1 MQNQYQRVVITG
13 MGVITPIG
21 NTVEE
26 FWHSALNGISGIKNF
41 ADLDTTNYPCK
52 VAGEVKNFDPTMY
65 MDKKSARRM
74 ARFSQFAV
82 AAAQQSIQ
90 NATLNIED
98 IDNTRTGII
107 CGNGGGGYPLVEK
120 ANRTLFE
127 KNGMRIDPL
136 YVAKWLPNMAAA
148 NVSIQLGILG
158 YTNTVVTACASG
170 TQAIGDAAEIIRHN
184 KADVM
189 IAGGTEAGICELG
202 LAGFATMRALSTS
215 YNDNPTAASRPFDK
229 NRDGFVPAEGA
240 GMIVLESLDHALS
253 RGAKPLA
260 ELIGYGVSADASY
273 LVAPSDGGEG
283 AARAMSSALL
293 SADKTVND
301 IDYISAHATATNAGD
316 IAETEAI
323 KTVFKD
329 LAKEIPIS
337 ALKSQTGH
345 MLGGSGATETV
356 AAIQTILTN
365 QITPTL
371 NLETPDPRCDL
382 DYVPL
387 ISRSA
392 NIKTVL
398 KNSFGFGGQ
407 NAVLI
412 IQKYEETK

>member
-13 MGVITPIG
+13 MGAITPIG
-21 NTVEE
+21 NTIDE
-26 FWHSALNGISGIKNF
+26 FWSSATNGNSGVSNF
-41 ADLDTTNYPCK
+41 AHLDTSNYPCK
-52 VAGEVKNFDPTMY
+52 VAGEVKDFDPTEY

-82 AAAQQSIQ
+82 AAARQSVQ
-90 NATLNIED
+90 NASLNIAA
-98 IDNTRTGII
+98 IDRTRIGII
-107 CGNGGGGYPLVEK
+107 CGNGGGGYPLVEQ
-120 ANRTLFE
+120 ANRTIFE

-148 NVSIQLGILG
+148 NVSIQLGLLG
-158 YTNTVVTACASG
+158 YINTVVTACASG

-184 KADVM
+184 RADIM

-215 YNDNPTAASRPFDK
+215 YNDQPHTASRPFDK
-229 NRDGFVPAEGA
+229 GRDGFVPAEGA
-240 GMIVLESLDHALS
+240 GMLVLESLDHALS
-253 RGAKPLA
+253 RGATPLA

-283 AARAMSSALL
+283 AARAMLSAFSSANITI
-293 SADKTVND
+293 DK
-301 IDYISAHATATNAGD
+301 IDYISAHATATDAGD
-316 IAETEAI
+316 VAETEAI
-323 KTVFKD
+323 KAVFKD
-329 LAKEIPIS
+329 LAKNIPIS

-345 MLGGSGATETV
+345 MLGGSGATETI

-365 QITPTL
+365 QIAPTL
-371 NLETPDPRCDL
+371 NLETPDSRCDL

-392 NIKTVL
+392 NVKTVL

-412 IQKYEETK
+412 IQQYEDS

>member
-1 MQNQYQRVVITG
+1 
-13 MGVITPIG
+13 
-21 NTVEE
+21 
-26 FWHSALNGISGIKNF
+26 
-41 ADLDTTNYPCK
+41 
-52 VAGEVKNFDPTMY
+52 
-65 MDKKSARRM
+65 
-74 ARFSQFAV
+74 
-82 AAAQQSIQ
+82 
-90 NATLNIED
+90 
-98 IDNTRTGII
+98 
-107 CGNGGGGYPLVEK
+107 
-120 ANRTLFE
+120 
-127 KNGMRIDPL
+127 
-136 YVAKWLPNMAAA
+136 
-148 NVSIQLGILG
+148 
-158 YTNTVVTACASG
+158 
-170 TQAIGDAAEIIRHN
+170 
-184 KADVM
+184 
-189 IAGGTEAGICELG
+189 
-202 LAGFATMRALSTS
+202 MRALSTS

-240 GMIVLESLDHALS
+240 GMLVLESLDHALS

-293 SADKTVND
+293 SADKTFND

-365 QITPTL
+365 QIAPTL

>member
-1 MQNQYQRVVITG
+1 MSDQYRRVVVTG

-21 NTVEE
+21 NTIEE
-26 FWHSALNGISGIKNF
+26 FWLSAINGISGIDNF
-41 ADLDTTNYPCK
+41 AHLDTSNYPCK
-52 VAGEVKNFDPTMY
+52 VAGEIKDFDPTEY

-82 AAAQQSIQ
+82 ATARQSIQ
-90 NATLNIED
+90 NASLNIEE
-98 IDNTRTGII
+98 IDRTRMGIV
-107 CGNGGGGYPLVEK
+107 CGNGGGGYPLVEQ

-170 TQAIGDAAEIIRHN
+170 TQAIGEAAEIIRHN

-189 IAGGTEAGICELG
+189 LAGGTEAGICELG

-215 YNDNPTAASRPFDK
+215 HNDEPHSASRPFVK
-229 NRDGFVPAEGA
+229 ERDGFVPAEGA
-240 GMIVLESLDHALS
+240 GMLVLESLDHALS
-253 RGAKPLA
+253 RGATPLV

-283 AARAMSSALL
+283 AARAMQSALK
-293 SADKTVND
+293 SADITVD
-301 IDYISAHATATNAGD
+301 EIDYISAHATATNAGD

-323 KTVFKD
+323 KTIFKD
-329 LAKEIPIS
+329 LAKKIPIS

-345 MLGGSGATETV
+345 MLGGSGATETI

-365 QITPTL
+365 QIAPTL
-371 NLETPDPRCDL
+371 NLETPDSKCDL

-387 ISRSA
+387 TSRSA
-392 NIKTVL
+392 NVETVL

-412 IQKYEETK
+412 IQQYKDPK

>member
-1 MQNQYQRVVITG
+1 MQNQYRRVVITG

-26 FWHSALNGISGIKNF
+26 FWSSAINGISGIDNF
-41 ADLDTTNYPCK
+41 TDLDTTEYPCK
-52 VAGEVKNFDPTMY
+52 VAGEIKNFDPTIY

-82 AAAQQSIQ
+82 ASARQSIE
-90 NATLNIED
+90 NADLNIEN
-98 IDNTRTGII
+98 IDSSRIGII
-107 CGNGGGGYPLVEK
+107 CGNGGGGYPLVEQ

-148 NVSIQLGILG
+148 NVSIQLGIHG
-158 YTNTVVTACASG
+158 YINTVVTACASG

-202 LAGFATMRALSTS
+202 LAGFATMRALSTL
-215 YNDNPTAASRPFDK
+215 YNDHPSAASRPFDK
-229 NRDGFVPAEGA
+229 DRDGFVPAEGA
-240 GMIVLESLDHALS
+240 GMLVLESLDHALS
-253 RGAKPLA
+253 RGVKPLA
-260 ELIGYGVSADASY
+260 EIIGYGVSADASY

-283 AARAMSSALL
+283 ASRAMLSALK
-293 SADKTVND
+293 SADSTIED
-301 IDYISAHATATNAGD
+301 IDYISAHATATDAGD

-323 KTVFKD
+323 KTVFMD
-329 LAKEIPIS
+329 LAKKIPIS

-345 MLGGSGATETV
+345 MLGGSGATEII
-356 AAIQTILTN
+356 AAVQTILTN
-365 QITPTL
+365 QLAPTL
-371 NLETPDPRCDL
+371 NLENPDPRCDL

-392 NIKTVL
+392 DVKTVL

-412 IQKYEETK
+412 IQQYEEQK